1 MVQPANKRG
10 AAWLTAPCSREL
22 GTSEGSGR
30 HQSKGQIITEL
41 SSLVYL
47 KEKEALES
55 AYNKDKKFSTRFNR
69 AELGAGHL
77 AQW

>member
-10 AAWLTAPCSREL
+10 AAWLTAPCSREW

-41 SSLVYL
+41 NSLVYL
-47 KEKEALES
+47 KENEALEG
-55 AYNKDKKFSTRFNR
+55 AYNKDRNILNTI
-69 AELGAGHL
+69 
-77 AQW
+77 